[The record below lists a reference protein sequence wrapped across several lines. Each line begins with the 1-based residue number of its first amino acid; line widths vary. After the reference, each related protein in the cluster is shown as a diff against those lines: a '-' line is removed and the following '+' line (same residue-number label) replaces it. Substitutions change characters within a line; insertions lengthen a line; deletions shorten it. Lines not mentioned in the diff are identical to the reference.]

1 MSLFTKYLSI
11 IQEAY
16 YGKKQKDQLTV
27 SGKDVFNQEREI
39 NQLYVPGQYIP
50 KDESNLSEKEIQKRI
65 AEKEMEKEKREVYVD
80 PEAEYKK
87 QQQLEITPQTL
98 FGKLQKKKYLFQ
110 QSEMEQ
116 IYEDPEL
123 SYMYASSNRFKE
135 DEINIREK
143 LESIISTDYE
153 WALKYAINVLK
164 SKWTGKFKKQ
174 AEENISID
182 PKSYA
187 IYIKLKEPK
196 K

>member
-1 MSLFTKYLSI
+1 MSLFTKYLTI

-16 YGKKQKDQLTV
+16 YGKKDQLTV
-27 SGKDVFNQEREI
+27 SGKDVFNQEKQI

-87 QQQLEITPQTL
+87 QQQLKITPQTL
-98 FGKLQKKKYLFQ
+98 FGKLQNKKYFFQ
-110 QSEMEQ
+110 PLEMEQ
-116 IYEDPEL
+116 IYKDPEL
-123 SYMYASSNRFKE
+123 SYMYASSNRFKK

-164 SKWTGKFKKQ
+164 SKWTGKF
-174 AEENISID
+174 AEMAEDNISID

-187 IYIKLKEPK
+187 KYIKLK
-196 K
+196 